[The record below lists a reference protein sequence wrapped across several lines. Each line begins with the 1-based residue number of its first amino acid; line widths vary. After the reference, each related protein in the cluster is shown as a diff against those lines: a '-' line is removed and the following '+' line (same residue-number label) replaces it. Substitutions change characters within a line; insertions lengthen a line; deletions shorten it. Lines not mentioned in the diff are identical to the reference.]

1 MIQKY
6 RQVDVVLLGAILAL
20 LSVGLLMIYSS
31 SAVKGY
37 LYYDDPYHY
46 LKMELLWLL
55 LGLGAMTVALLFD
68 LRKLYEWAKPILYV
82 AVILL
87 IIVKIPGLGKTVNGA
102 TRWIG
107 LGPLSIQPSEVI
119 KLAMVLIMARIL
131 AANPRNI
138 LSFRKGLLPSLMLLG
153 IVCVLIMLQPDL
165 GTTLV
170 IAATT
175 FFMLIAAGARFL
187 HMTLLGT
194 AGLAM
199 VVGAIAAAPYRMRR
213 IFAFLDP
220 WADPSGKGYQ
230 TIQALLALGP
240 GGLFG
245 LGFGQSR
252 QKFLYLPEN
261 HTDFI
266 FAMIGEEFGFIGA
279 SLVVMLFF
287 LVIWRGYRI
296 AINASNSFLGLFAV
310 GLTSL
315 IGIQAMINMGVVTG
329 VLPVTGIT
337 LPFISYGGT
346 SLVFTMIGVGLLLNI
361 STTMRRTEE
370 VM

>member
-1 MIQKY
+1 
-6 RQVDVVLLGAILAL
+6 
-20 LSVGLLMIYSS
+20 
-31 SAVKGY
+31 
-37 LYYDDPYHY
+37 
-46 LKMELLWLL
+46 
-55 LGLGAMTVALLFD
+55 
-68 LRKLYEWAKPILYV
+68 
-82 AVILL
+82 
-87 IIVKIPGLGKTVNGA
+87 
-102 TRWIG
+102 
-107 LGPLSIQPSEVI
+107 
-119 KLAMVLIMARIL
+119 
-131 AANPRNI
+131 
-138 LSFRKGLLPSLMLLG
+138 
-153 IVCVLIMLQPDL
+153 MLQPDL

-175 FFMLIAAGARFL
+175 FFMLIAAGARML
-187 HMTLLGT
+187 HITLLGT

-245 LGFGQSR
+245 LGLGQSR

-266 FAMIGEEFGFIGA
+266 FAMIGEELGFIGA
-279 SLVVMLFF
+279 TLVVMLFF

-296 AINASNSFLGLFAV
+296 AIHASNSFLALFAV

-337 LPFISYGGT
+337 LPFLSYGGT
-346 SLVFTMIGVGLLLNI
+346 SLVFTLTGVGLLLNI
-361 STTMRRTEE
+361 STTMRKTEE